1 MTLEIDLKEK
11 RYKVLLKYYQQDDIE
26 DNNGPIDWLSD
37 PVFTSIA
44 NLGNIRVKIDMQDAN
59 KAIRRNKHV
68 IPTVEELR
76 YDLNDATIFSVV
88 V

>member
-1 MTLEIDLKEK
+1 MDLFPQVCKGIRKDKHREVTLEIDLKEK

-59 KAIRRNKHV
+59 KAIRIRHV
-68 IPTVEELR
+68 I
-76 YDLNDATIFSVV
+76 
-88 V
+88 